1 MNELLNYPESEALN
15 GAGCETARDLAHWR
29 GFLAGLYGWDAE
41 DSSPVPDGVQPDF
54 ETYRRW
60 KRDFPGWTYGLMSVK
75 HAAWRPEYRLRT
87 LPMNELIE
95 GVLSKRYE
103 RKADRW

>member
-29 GFLAGLYGWDAE
+29 GFLAGLYGWDVEELPA
-41 DSSPVPDGVQPDF
+41 GVQPDF
-54 ETYRRW
+54 ETYREW
-60 KRDFPGWTYGLMSVK
+60 KRDFPGWSYGPMTPEHS
-75 HAAWRPEYRLRT
+75 AWRPAYRFSN
-87 LPMNELIE
+87 LPMNQLIE
-95 GVLSKRYE
+95 SVGGARRYE